1 MATHPVGARLMS
13 HIQAPP
19 HELAIV
25 LGSGFRGHSVV
36 IMLDGREAYRA
47 ANVVT
52 NMASSQA
59 DTFVTITEERHV
71 HVLVR
76 VTPGDLVLS
85 ADCDVST
92 HTRVVI
98 SLIGKGSLWLETQS
112 ASPWSPA

>member
-1 MATHPVGARLMS
+1 VGARLMS
-13 HIQAPP
+13 RIQAPP

-52 NMASSQA
+52 NVASSQA

-71 HVLVR
+71 HVQVR

-92 HTRVVI
+92 RTRVVI

-112 ASPWSPA
+112 ASPWFPA

>member
-1 MATHPVGARLMS
+1 MS
-13 HIQAPP
+13 RIQAPP
-19 HELAIV
+19 HDLAIV

-47 ANVVT
+47 ANVYT
-52 NMASSQA
+52 SAATAQA
-59 DTFVTITEERHV
+59 DTFVAITEERHV
-71 HVLVR
+71 HILVR

-92 HTRVVI
+92 DTRVVI
-98 SLIGKGSLWLETQS
+98 SLIGKASLWLETQS